1 MNSCL
6 GELLME
12 QIICVTSHKGGVG
25 KTITS
30 VNLAAALALN
40 GQPTLLID
48 LDPQGSASACAGIP
62 RDYAGPTLEQGVRRE
77 CTVDEI
83 MLAGDHERLKVIP
96 MPPGVL
102 NEEDEFNLMQGQK
115 TCMRAFL
122 EKFHDRFDYIII
134 DTAAPAGFLTFN
146 AIIASHAVII
156 PLQCELLAFNTLHQT
171 IKMLRSVKTTDNHG
185 LNLSGVLLTMH
196 DPGEDVSEQ
205 IVQSARRHLKRF
217 VFKTVIP
224 RSVSVR
230 ELSIFCK
237 PIVVRKISSAAAQSY
252 FDLAWEVM
260 QKKNRCP
267 DQQPNQNPPPRV
279 RKRGER

>member
-1 MNSCL
+1 
-6 GELLME
+6 ME

-40 GQPTLLID
+40 GKQTLLID

-62 RDYAGPTLEQGVRRE
+62 REYSGPTLEQAVRGE
-77 CTVDEI
+77 CAMDEI

-102 NEEDEFNLMQGQK
+102 NEDDEFNLMQGQK
-115 TCMRAFL
+115 TCMRVFL
-122 EKFHDRFDYIII
+122 ETFQDRFDYIII

-146 AIIASHAVII
+146 AIIASYAVII

-171 IKMLRSVKTTDNHG
+171 IKMLRRVKSTDNPG
-185 LNLSGVLLTMH
+185 LNLSGVLLTMY
-196 DPGEDVSEQ
+196 DPGEDVSKR

-217 VFKTVIP
+217 VFRTVIP
-224 RSVSVR
+224 RSLSVR

-237 PIVVRKISSAAAQSY
+237 PIVIRKITSAAAQGY

-260 QKKNRCP
+260 QKKNKHA
-267 DQQPNQNPPPRV
+267 DQQRHQNPRPRV